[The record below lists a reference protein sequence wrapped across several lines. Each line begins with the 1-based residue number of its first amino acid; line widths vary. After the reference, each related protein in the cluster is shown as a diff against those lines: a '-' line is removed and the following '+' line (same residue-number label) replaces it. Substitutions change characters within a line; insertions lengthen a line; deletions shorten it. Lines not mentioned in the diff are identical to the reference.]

1 MCGIG
6 GFVLNKNKSFSEDYI
21 DILKK
26 MSSKQK
32 TGVLIT
38 KDCGMKKVKEYIC
51 SIEGYLF

>member
-21 DILKK
+21 DILK

-32 TGVLIT
+32 TRGPDNEGLWLE
-38 KDCGMKKVKEYIC
+38 KVKNI
-51 SIEGYLF
+51 SIS